1 MTTGNKEVV
10 RSRPGDI
17 SNYESVI
24 QSSFHFQSKDKHLSH
39 INSVHSGFFSLT
51 HALYHR
57 KRIESCDGS
66 LTLQDEHHC
75 AHSFRL
81 LFLPYNYCCFSVVK
95 FMGKQIRNSN
105 SGKQN
110 DICGEKSSEK
120 YSEF

>member
-51 HALYHR
+51 HALYQR

-66 LTLQDEHHC
+66 LTLQGEHHC

-95 FMGKQIRNSN
+95 FMGKQIQNSN

-110 DICGEKSSEK
+110 NGI
-120 YSEF
+120 